1 MQIEQLTK
9 LLLND
14 DEVAAMYDVC
24 AVALEKN
31 LLEGYPLAF
40 ALAIVETL
48 ADEDDIDTPEGVEQI
63 TIN

>member
-1 MQIEQLTK
+1 MQIEQLTR
-9 LLLND
+9 LLMND
-14 DEVAAMYDVC
+14 DEVAAMYEVC

-48 ADEDDIDTPEGVEQI
+48 AESDEIDTPEGVEQI